1 MGRKLIGLTVGF
13 LLTIVLTFYLISP
26 EYDAIVRWLAPYLGP
41 WLRFALMF
49 LILIFGDSF
58 TFLSLLI
65 VWAVTG
71 IAAGLLTRSYWG
83 AIPVAICIFLL
94 TFLMLVVG
102 FVGMLIPLFTGGG
115 PGIDFMAFFAAIPSD
130 VSVLDILSAPVIGPI
145 IQMLIG
151 GFGDLFGGGG
161 GGSMGLEAI
170 LGSIQG
176 IIGYIIL
183 QAVKNFV
190 TLLVCTIIGGGIGR
204 LIKKP

>member
-13 LLTIVLTFYLISP
+13 LLMIVLAFYLVSP

-41 WLRFALMF
+41 WLRFAFMF
-49 LILIFGDSF
+49 LILIFADSF
-58 TFLSLLI
+58 AFPSILI
-65 VWAVTG
+65 IWVVTG
-71 IAAGLLTRSYWG
+71 IIAGLLTRSHWG
-83 AIPVAICIFLL
+83 GIPVAIGIFLL

-102 FVGMLIPLFTGGG
+102 FAGMLIPLAMGGLN
-115 PGIDFMAFFAAIPSD
+115 IDFTAFLAAIPSD
-130 VSVLDILSAPVIGPI
+130 VSILDILSAPVIGPI
-145 IQMLIG
+145 INMLLG
-151 GFGDLFGGGG
+151 GLGDLFGGGG

-176 IIGYIIL
+176 IIVYIII

-190 TLLVCTIIGGGIGR
+190 TLLICTMIGGGIGR